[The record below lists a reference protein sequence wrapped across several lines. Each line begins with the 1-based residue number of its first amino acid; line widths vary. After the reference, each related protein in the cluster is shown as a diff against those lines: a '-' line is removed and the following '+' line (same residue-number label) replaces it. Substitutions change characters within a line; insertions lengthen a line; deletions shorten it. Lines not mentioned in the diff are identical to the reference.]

1 MKRKFNWKNKKILI
15 TGACGTIGRAL
26 SSEIIKKPINELILL
41 DNNETSIYE
50 ISEDYNSNK
59 KVKAFLGDIRQ
70 QKSIHKAFRDI
81 DIVFHGAA
89 LKHVELGELNP
100 SEIISTNILGTENV
114 VECALQNKI
123 QKLIF
128 MSSDKAVNPTNL
140 MGASKL
146 FGEKISKSFN
156 SSNSK
161 SMFITTRFGNVLG
174 SSGSA
179 LIKFIRQI
187 KNNSSVTLTSKRMTR
202 FIMTKKEAVNLLIGS
217 CEKGYS
223 GDTFVS
229 KMSAVSIFDLILALY
244 SLIETIEKRKIK
256 RQIKIIGEKK
266 GEKYFEELI
275 NNEEIERVDDSSS
288 KYFIVKDKLH
298 SGAKENDNYSS
309 KTQKLMK
316 VSEIMKLLQKDDY
329 VNYLLN
335 IS

>member
-50 ISEDYNSNK
+50 ISENYDSNK
-59 KVKAFLGDIRQ
+59 KVKVFLGDIRQ
-70 QKSIHKAFRDI
+70 QKSIYKAFRDI

-114 VECALQNKI
+114 VECALQNNI

-161 SMFITTRFGNVLG
+161 SIFITTRFGNVLG

-179 LIKFIRQI
+179 LIKFIKQI

-217 CEKGYS
+217 CEKGCS

-244 SLIETIEKRKIK
+244 SLIEKKEKRKIK
-256 RQIKIIGEKK
+256 RKIKIIGEKK

-275 NNEEIERVDDSSS
+275 NNEEIERVDDSGS

-298 SGAKENDNYSS
+298 VGAKKNDNYSS
-309 KTQKLMK
+309 KTQKLMN
-316 VSEIMKLLQKDDY
+316 VSEIIKLLQKDDY

>member
-1 MKRKFNWKNKKILI
+1 MKKKFNWNNKRVLI
-15 TGACGTIGRAL
+15 TGSCGTIGKAL
-26 SSEIIKKPINELILL
+26 SSEIIKKPIKKLILL

-50 ISEDYNSNK
+50 ISEHYSLNK
-59 KVKAFLGDIRQ
+59 KVQAFLGDIRQ
-70 QKSIHKAFRDI
+70 KKSIHKAFRDI
-81 DIVFHGAA
+81 DIVFHAAA

-114 VECALQNKI
+114 VECALTNKI

-156 SSNSK
+156 YANSK
-161 SMFITTRFGNVLG
+161 TILITTRFGNVLG

-187 KNNSSVTLTSKRMTR
+187 KNNLPVTLTSKRMTR
-202 FIMTKKEAVNLLIGS
+202 FIMTKKDAVNLLLES
-217 CEKGYS
+217 CEKGSS

-229 KMSAVSIFDLILALY
+229 KMSAVSIYDLILALY
-244 SLIETIEKRKIK
+244 DLIEITKKKKIK
-256 RQIKIIGEKK
+256 RNIKLIGEKK

-275 NNEEIERVDDSSS
+275 NNEEIERVDDSKK
-288 KYFIVKDKLH
+288 KYFIVKDKIH
-298 SGAKENDNYSS
+298 SGSKNNDNYSS
-309 KTQKLMK
+309 KSQKLLS
-316 VSEIMKLLQKDDY
+316 VSEIISVLKKDEY
-329 VNYLLN
+329 VNDLLN